1 MAFFLIFVQK
11 GGIFMNV
18 QTVNTTSLLLQL
30 KQIKDLENRLRER
43 KKELETQ
50 IFHTIQRP
58 DRGQSLQVELTDFT
72 AKLSWSSEAKISQ
85 ADARIIVGKYPD
97 FAGQVF
103 SVSYKPKI
111 SVISRFRMLQPDL
124 PALSELSEYLIIE
137 EKQSIAFQEVTSD
150 AARNDK

>member
-1 MAFFLIFVQK
+1 
-11 GGIFMNV
+11 MNV

-30 KQIKDLENRLRER
+30 KQIKDLENRLRDK

-50 IFHTIQRP
+50 IFSTISRP
-58 DRGQSLQVELTDFT
+58 DRGQSLQVELSDFT
-72 AKLSWSSEAKISQ
+72 AKLSWSTEAKISQ

-124 PALSELSEYLIIE
+124 PALSELQEYLTVE
-137 EKQSIAFQEVTSD
+137 EKQSIVFVEVTPDVAS
-150 AARNDK
+150 NSK

>member
-1 MAFFLIFVQK
+1 MS
-11 GGIFMNV
+11 V

-30 KQIKDLENRLRER
+30 KQIKDLENRLRDK

-50 IFHTIQRP
+50 IFSTISRP
-58 DRGQSLQVELTDFT
+58 DRGQSLQVELSDFT
-72 AKLSWSSEAKISQ
+72 AKLNWSTEARISQ

-111 SVISRFRMLQPDL
+111 GVISRFRMLQPDL
-124 PALSELSEYLIIE
+124 PALSELSEYLTVE
-137 EKQSIAFQEVTSD
+137 EKQTIAFVEVMED
-150 AARNDK
+150 AASTNK

>member
-1 MAFFLIFVQK
+1 MS
-11 GGIFMNV
+11 V

-30 KQIKDLENRLRER
+30 KQIKDLENRLRDK

-50 IFHTIQRP
+50 IFSTISRP
-58 DRGQSLQVELTDFT
+58 DRGQSLQVELSDFT
-72 AKLSWSSEAKISQ
+72 AKLSWSTEAKISQ

-124 PALSELSEYLIIE
+124 PALSELSEYLTVE
-137 EKQSIAFQEVTSD
+137 EKQTIAFVEVMED
-150 AARNDK
+150 AASTNK

>member
-1 MAFFLIFVQK
+1 
-11 GGIFMNV
+11 MNV

-30 KQIKDLENRLRER
+30 KQIKDLENRLRDK

-50 IFHTIQRP
+50 IFSTISRP
-58 DRGQSLQVELTDFT
+58 DRGQSLQVELSDFT
-72 AKLSWSSEAKISQ
+72 AKLNWSTEARISQ

-124 PALSELSEYLIIE
+124 PALSELSEYLTVE
-137 EKQSIAFQEVTSD
+137 EKQTIAFVEVMED
-150 AARNDK
+150 AAGNDK

>member
-1 MAFFLIFVQK
+1 MS
-11 GGIFMNV
+11 V

-30 KQIKDLENRLRER
+30 KQIKDLENRLRDK

-50 IFHTIQRP
+50 IFSTISRP
-58 DRGQSLQVELTDFT
+58 DRGQSLQVELSDFT
-72 AKLSWSSEAKISQ
+72 AKLSWSTEAKISQ

-124 PALSELSEYLIIE
+124 PALSELQEYLTVE
-137 EKQSIAFQEVTSD
+137 EKQSIVFVEVTPDVAS
-150 AARNDK
+150 NSE

>member
-1 MAFFLIFVQK
+1 MS
-11 GGIFMNV
+11 V

-30 KQIKDLENRLRER
+30 KQIKDLENRLRDK

-50 IFHTIQRP
+50 IFSTISRP
-58 DRGQSLQVELTDFT
+58 DRGQSLQVELSDFT
-72 AKLSWSSEAKISQ
+72 AKLNWSTEARISQ

-124 PALSELSEYLIIE
+124 PALSELSEYLTVE
-137 EKQSIAFQEVTSD
+137 EKQTIAFVEVMED
-150 AARNDK
+150 AAGNDK